1 LVFFHGRPNK
11 YVYLE
16 QTLLYEYISTTNTS
30 QWQSYFSEV
39 KSKTSWSKIIFCI
52 FSGVFVFIGVKRNVD
67 FNGTKIGCISFFLKK
82 KKDILEVS
90 CDLPFTVDWVMW
102 TEVQAKQQH
111 EQTQHNTLLQKTLQT
126 RSSNCSEPRK
136 LQQKTILLLMS
147 HQLLVH
153 HVLYSN

>member
-52 FSGVFVFIGVKRNVD
+52 FLGVFVFIGVIRNVD
-67 FNGTKIGCISFFLKK
+67 FNGTKNRLNFL
-82 KKDILEVS
+82 LS
-90 CDLPFTVDWVMW
+90 
-102 TEVQAKQQH
+102 
-111 EQTQHNTLLQKTLQT
+111 
-126 RSSNCSEPRK
+126 
-136 LQQKTILLLMS
+136 
-147 HQLLVH
+147 
-153 HVLYSN
+153 